1 MEAEPEAGEKVGV
14 VHKVFV
20 GAVTGSKRWLKRQ
33 MITGQGSVV
42 VKEI

>member
-14 VHKVFV
+14 AHRVFV
-20 GAVTGSKRWLKRQ
+20 GVVTGSKRWLKRQ
-33 MITGQGSVV
+33 TITRQGSVV